1 MWESLLLWVLRGY
14 VDSGCLQL
22 TFSDGRV
29 ETMGERAE
37 PVIAVTLLDPDL
49 PRKILINPEVAL
61 GEAYMDGTMMIAGD
75 DLIGFLQ
82 LVMRSGRKKTSPVSW
97 LLKLNKGLTRLSDW
111 NPLPKARANV
121 AHHYDISPELYGLF
135 LDPNRQYTCAYFC
148 EPGMTLEQAQT
159 AKMQHIGRKLLLK
172 PGMRVLDIGCGFGT
186 LAISLACDYGV
197 RVLGVTLSEVQLA
210 EARQKALAAGVADRV
225 EFRLQDYREVT
236 GPFDRIVSVGMMEHV
251 GRPHLGTYFN
261 KVNDLLTP
269 DGVALIHYIAHP
281 QKADRNSPWFEK
293 YIFPGS
299 YCPTLAEVSP
309 HLGRSGLILADL
321 EAWRGHYD
329 PTLAGW
335 RANFEKNI
343 DRIRALTDERF
354 IRMWRYYLVAA
365 EVTFAEGLLTIHQ
378 LQLARSQSAV
388 PKARDYLYPAPEQ
401 MDYDYAAPQAM
412 AVSSAA
418 R

>member
-1 MWESLLLWVLRGY
+1 MWESVLIWVTRSY
-14 VDSGCLQL
+14 VDGRGLHL
-22 TFSDGRV
+22 TLPSGRV
-29 ETMGERAE
+29 ERFGKIDGLA
-37 PVIAVTLLDPDL
+37 VAVTLTGPGV
-49 PRKILINPEVAL
+49 PRKILMNPEVAL
-61 GEAYMDGTMMIAGD
+61 GEAYMDGTLRIAGD
-75 DLIGFLQ
+75 DLKGFLQ
-82 LVMRSGRKKTSPVSW
+82 LIMRSGNRRRSAIGW
-97 LLKLNKGLTRLSDW
+97 LLRLNKAMTRLSDW

-135 LDPNRQYTCAYFC
+135 LDANKQYTCAYFR

-159 AKMQHIGRKLLLK
+159 AKMEHIGRKLLLK

-186 LAISLACDYGV
+186 LAIALARDYGV

-210 EARQKALAAGVADRV
+210 EAQQRALAEGVADLV

-251 GRPHLGTYFN
+251 GRPHLGTYFD

-281 QKADRNSPWFEK
+281 ERADRNSPWFEK

-309 HLGRSGLILADL
+309 HIGRSGLILADL
-321 EAWRGHYD
+321 EAWHGHYD

-335 RANFEKNI
+335 RANFERNI

-354 IRMWRYYLVAA
+354 VRMWRYYLVAA

-378 LQLARSQSAV
+378 LQLARSQNAV
-388 PKARDYLYPAPEQ
+388 PKARDYLYPAPQ
-401 MDYDYAAPQAM
+401 AIDYMYPAAQSA